1 MKATARLRRSLACPR
16 RSLARLVRCGPLSA
30 AGRRRLAAG
39 RAAAAGAAAEVSFAA
54 AVEGRAS
61 VRSYLSDAVAREDV
75 VRMVGLATRAASAG
89 NAQSW
94 RFVAVEDRT
103 TRARM
108 RAAVEAKLDEMA
120 AWPEAADLQSE
131 LRAVRGYATFFGDAP
146 LVVAVFALPYV
157 SRIDRV
163 LTARGLPDAERDRL
177 RQRPEIQSVGAAVQL
192 LITAA
197 HALGYGACWMSAPV
211 VACEEIEHLL
221 GVASP
226 AKLVALVPVG
236 RPAQRPAPRRRL
248 PLAQVLRFR

>member
-1 MKATARLRRSLACPR
+1 MMKGAWMQRVVLAWRRSPLAGVWRRRGALRRAGSA
-16 RSLARLVRCGPLSA
+16 GP
-30 AGRRRLAAG
+30 
-39 RAAAAGAAAEVSFAA
+39 AAEIGFAA

-61 VRSYLSDAVAREDV
+61 VRRYRPDPVPRTDV
-75 VRMVGLATRAASAG
+75 ERMVGLATRAASAG

-94 RFVAVEDRT
+94 RFVAVEDQA

-108 RAAVEAKLDEMA
+108 RGAVQAKLDEMA
-120 AWPEAADLQSE
+120 AWPEAVDLQSE
-131 LRAVRGYATFFGDAP
+131 LHAVSGYATFFGDAP

-157 SRIDRV
+157 SRVDRV
-163 LTARGLPDAERDRL
+163 LAARGLSGSERDRL

-211 VACEEIEHLL
+211 IACDEIERLL
-221 GVASP
+221 DVEPP
-226 AKLVALVPVG
+226 ARLVALVPIG

-248 PLAQVLRFR
+248 PLSRVLRYR